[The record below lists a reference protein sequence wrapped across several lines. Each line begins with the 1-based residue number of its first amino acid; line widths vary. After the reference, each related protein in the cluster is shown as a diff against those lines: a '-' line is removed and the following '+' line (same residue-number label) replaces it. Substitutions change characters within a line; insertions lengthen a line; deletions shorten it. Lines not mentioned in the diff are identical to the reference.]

1 MSANLVAKD
10 TTPRAASLGDGARAL
25 PFVADVERV
34 GDRMFVVVVSILP
47 GTERARADVA
57 ELGRDGRLVRL
68 DWRAGHDRR
77 GVEYAA
83 EMAVHAAVRVI
94 ARLAGEP
101 RAASEAPVRSL
112 GPGGVRRWSHRCL
125 ARCGE
130 HPPAA

>member
-1 MSANLVAKD
+1 M
-10 TTPRAASLGDGARAL
+10 
-25 PFVADVERV
+25 
-34 GDRMFVVVVSILP
+34 VSIAP

-57 ELGRDGRLVRL
+57 ELGRDGRLVLL

-94 ARLAGEP
+94 ARLASEP
-101 RAASEAPVRSL
+101 GAAREAPVRSL
-112 GPGGVRRWSHRCL
+112 GPGGVRRWSHRRL